1 MATTLELAYEHCR
14 HVAKEQARNFYYA
27 FRTLP
32 AHKRRAIYAVYAFCR
47 YCDDIADEPLPAD
60 ERPRRF
66 GLVREMLSSFDS
78 GDAADPLFAALQDA
92 SRTFEIPASYY
103 SEIVDG
109 VEMDLTWTRFRDFDE
124 LRAYCYKVASVVGLI
139 CVEIFGYK
147 DARAREYAVDLG
159 IAMQLTNILRDI
171 REDADRG
178 RIYIPQDE
186 LERFGYSEAEADRR
200 GCQQRVPCADGVPGG
215 KSEALLRQRRAPDAS
230 AVAGFSGVSGRA
242 ARSLQDPSGSHR
254 GRRLRCLRA
263 PHQTQLGREVLSGCQ
278 DLGIKR
284 GPGSA
289 NPSQVTCSTAVG

>member
-47 YCDDIADEPLPAD
+47 YCDDIADEPLPEE
-60 ERPRRF
+60 ERSHRF
-66 GLVREMLSSFDS
+66 GLVRGMLSNLDS
-78 GDAADPLFAALQDA
+78 GEAADPIFAALQDA
-92 SRTFEIPASYY
+92 SRTFEIPMSYY
-103 SEIVDG
+103 SEVVDG

-147 DARAREYAVDLG
+147 DVRAREYAVDLG

-186 LERFGYSEAEADRR
+186 LERFGYSEAELTSGVVNDAFRALMEFQVARARR
-200 GCQQRVPCADGVPGG
+200 YFDSGG
-215 KSEALLRQRRAPDAS
+215 RLMPLLSPDSRACPAVLRSLYRALLDRIEAAGYDVFERRIRLS
-230 AVAGFSGVSGRA
+230 TTEKLFLA
-242 ARSLQDPSGSHR
+242 ARLWVSNAVPALPIL
-254 GRRLRCLRA
+254 RR
-263 PHQTQLGREVLSGCQ
+263 
-278 DLGIKR
+278 
-284 GPGSA
+284 
-289 NPSQVTCSTAVG
+289 

>member
-186 LERFGYSEAEADRR
+186 LERFGYSEAELT
-200 GCQQRVPCADGVPGG
+200 DGVVNNAFRALMEFQVARARRYFDNGARLMPLLSPDSRACPAVLRGLYRTLLDRI
-215 KSEALLRQRRAPDAS
+215 EAAGYDVFGRRIRLSS
-230 AVAGFSGVSGRA
+230 AEKFFLA
-242 ARSLQDPSGSHR
+242 ARIWVSNAVPALPIL
-254 GRRLRCLRA
+254 RR
-263 PHQTQLGREVLSGCQ
+263 
-278 DLGIKR
+278 
-284 GPGSA
+284 
-289 NPSQVTCSTAVG
+289 